1 MIKRICLQGSGFE
14 EWVYLD
20 KEDMR
25 LGLCDLHEP
34 DWTGTEIDS
43 NGKELRTRDILYFN
57 HLKKYANMGNWGY
70 QELTS
75 KEEEIA

>member
-20 KEDMR
+20 KEEMR

-43 NGKELRTRDILYFN
+43 NGKEVEKDIFTL
-57 HLKKYANMGNWGY
+57 
-70 QELTS
+70 
-75 KEEEIA
+75 